1 MTDRKKNPRVYLQD
15 ILDAI
20 AKVET
25 YASEGE
31 HDFFKD
37 GKTQDA
43 VIRQISIVGE
53 AAAKLPAALR
63 AQHREIPWRQIIGM
77 RNIVVHDYS
86 ETDLPMVWKVAE
98 RDLPALKKAIEKIVK
113 TAED

>member
-1 MTDRKKNPRVYLQD
+1 MTGRKKNPRVYLQD

-25 YASEGE
+25 YAGGSE
-31 HDFFKD
+31 HDFFRD

-43 VIRQISIVGE
+43 IIRQISIVGE

-63 AQHREIPWRQIIGM
+63 SQHREIPWRQIIGM

-86 ETDLPMVWKVAE
+86 ETDLPTVWKVAE
-98 RDLPALKKAIEKIVK
+98 RDLPVLKKAIEKIVK
-113 TAED
+113 SMGR